1 MKTFRIAVVFFL
13 CFTVLIGFSQEKT
26 KKQLRAEQKLEKQ
39 KEIEKLIEAKEFQFV
54 ARNSNS
60 QFFRMVDLTANPNFI
75 KFKPNFIKSEMP
87 FFGRGYSGLAYGSS
101 DTGLKF
107 EGEPE
112 KFTVQKNKKEYL
124 IKVSVKGKQDFFDL
138 TLSVSFEGNATLGI
152 NSNNRGSIS
161 YFGEI
166 MPIKEEK
173 KKE

>member
-1 MKTFRIAVVFFL
+1 MRTYKIAVLCFL
-13 CFTVLIGFSQEKT
+13 CFSFFTGFAQEKT
-26 KKQLRAEQKLEKQ
+26 RKQLRAEQKLDKQ
-39 KEIEKLIEAKEFQFV
+39 KEIEKLIDAKEFQFV

-60 QFFRMVDLTANPNFI
+60 QYFRMVDLTTNPNFI

-87 FFGRGYSGLAYGSS
+87 FFGRGFSGLAYGGS

-112 KFTVQKNKKEYL
+112 KFTVQKNKKEYI
-124 IKVSVKGKQDFFDL
+124 IKVSVKGKQDYFDM
-138 TLSVSFEGNATLGI
+138 TLSVSLEGSATLAI
-152 NSNNRGSIS
+152 NSNNRGAIS

>member
-1 MKTFRIAVVFFL
+1 MRTSKIVMLLFL
-13 CFTVLIGFSQEKT
+13 CFNVLAGFSQEKSR
-26 KKQLRAEQKLEKQ
+26 KQLRAEQRIEKQ

-60 QFFRMVDLTANPNFI
+60 QYFRMVDLTTNPNFI
-75 KFKPNFIKSEMP
+75 KFKPNFIQSEMP
-87 FFGRGYSGLAYGSS
+87 FFGRGFSGLAYGST

-124 IKVSVKGKQDFFDL
+124 IKVYVKGKQDYFDM

-152 NSNNRGSIS
+152 NSNNRGPIS

-173 KKE
+173 KRE

>member
-1 MKTFRIAVVFFL
+1 MKTFRIAVVFCLF
-13 CFTVLIGFSQEKT
+13 FTVLVGFSQEKT
-26 KKQLRAEQKLEKQ
+26 RKQLRAEQKLEKQ
-39 KEIEKLIEAKEFQFV
+39 KEIEKLIDAKEFQFV

-60 QFFRMVDLTANPNFI
+60 QYFRMVDLTTNPNFI

-87 FFGRGYSGLAYGSS
+87 FFGRGFSGLAYGGS

-112 KFTVQKNKKEYL
+112 KFTVQKNKKEYI
-124 IKVSVKGKQDFFDL
+124 IKVSVKGKQDYFDM
-138 TLSVSFEGNATLGI
+138 TLSVSLEGSATLTT

-173 KKE
+173 KE

>member
-1 MKTFRIAVVFFL
+1 MKINKIVLLFFL
-13 CFTVLIGFSQEKT
+13 CFNILIGFSQEKT
-26 KKQLRAEQKLEKQ
+26 RKQLKIEQRLEKQ

-60 QFFRMVDLTANPNFI
+60 QYFRMVDLTTNPNFI
-75 KFKPNFIKSEMP
+75 QFKPNFIKSEMP
-87 FFGRGYSGLAYGSS
+87 FFGRGFSGSAYGSS
-101 DTGLKF
+101 DAGLKF

-138 TLSVSFEGNATLGI
+138 TLSVSFEGNATLGV
-152 NSNNRGSIS
+152 NSNNRGPIS